1 METPK
6 SPQSPPPHTRY
17 LSPPA
22 SCPAPNEAQPELSG
36 LSGPN
41 HTFQWSVDRFSDDGD
56 QEQGNESPSKDP
68 PLENPKSADDESV
81 LVSERTTEANEKAV
95 HTPENG
101 EAGSQA
107 NSAQQGDVVEQ
118 NIAGILPLATAED
131 SGLSDPPDE
140 SSSEESDDSDYV
152 NESHSSPPKDEGD
165 VDQQANSTLEK
176 KEKIKKPRRT
186 HAKNAREYV
195 ARLHEEEDK
204 KYAKRLQREGGKKAG
219 ANYPRKRKL
228 TSDDADPRKTL
239 KTANGSVLSTANDGS
254 SASDGSSLLPMEPI
268 QATTHAQQFAQLT
281 AAQMKSQIPQNCDT
295 RRKNTQNQDLH
306 EAASLFGYKRV
317 KAANGRWRL
326 EGMETGLDSYQL
338 TAVAWMV
345 KRELARAKPFGG
357 LQADAP
363 GMGKTVMSLAC
374 IVGNQADD
382 EDRKKFCNA
391 TLVVV
396 PNKTFGKQWEEEAQ
410 KHCKTP
416 VKDLVFV
423 YDPQDSNLVDK
434 CKRSFIVIAT
444 YSDVLANYPSNG
456 VLAELEEKYDSDN
469 ISFRREFEA
478 HAGAMFK
485 IKWYRIILDEA
496 HAIKNV
502 NSRTSKAC
510 CALPGK
516 YRWALTGTPLANSSE
531 EMYPYLKFTECE
543 STWTLKEFKAM
554 YTTKGKSNAQFEA
567 LTSLFMYRRSAWYSL
582 IGGKIAK
589 KLKES
594 RTLDDEFLGHK
605 IINLPEKKEVNL
617 DVPLSI
623 EEQVIVEYIKHS
635 PFFKHP
641 NFPLAVRTFYENV
654 AKMLKQG
661 KLAKDKLEA
670 AVGSL
675 DDVEETENKEKG
687 SKKGKDAQSASC
699 RLGHASQVRKRQA
712 ISHSFCIERLLR
724 RSFEPEDLKVLMDAL
739 EKVQSE
745 QTIIGQ
751 IRSNIG
757 EDCDMWRY
765 QTGMEI
771 LQQREEPMFGKYFD
785 MTALLKLVRAESQLR
800 SNNCL
805 LCHKPPVQPLFAD
818 GCGHIFCTKCL
829 SRAAKEN
836 HKIDKANFKAGQENL
851 ESDKKHNCP
860 HKGCGMELEVGED
873 VETVQTKL
881 DSNAKSYREPGED
894 YNNVIM
900 RQGDDRNGFFVCS
913 TILEDVA
920 TVPSARL
927 TATMAVALTWLHEA
941 PDDKI
946 LVIFTQFI
954 GTAKILGYM
963 LNTLGIG
970 FVYYWGGL
978 PNGQKTK
985 ALAAIKENED
995 VKVMVA
1001 TLKSGGQ
1008 CLNLTV
1014 ANRVIIIDPWWNKTA
1029 EQQAFGRVTRMGQLK
1044 ATHLVTLKTEDETD
1058 TRIHNLKL
1066 KKAADVDYTLQDDGH
1081 TPLDV
1086 SELELQEDILRK
1098 KAAMEEKKKKKAKAR
1113 AAKKNATKAS
1123 SKKKI

>member
-17 LSPPA
+17 PSPPA
-22 SCPAPNEAQPELSG
+22 SCPATNEAQPELSG
-36 LSGPN
+36 LGGPKR
-41 HTFQWSVDRFSDDGD
+41 TFQWSADRFSDYGD
-56 QEQGNESPSKDP
+56 QDEGAESPSNASP
-68 PLENPKSADDESV
+68 PENAKSADDESV
-81 LVSERTTEANEKAV
+81 LMKEQTPEANENSV
-95 HTPENG
+95 QISENG

-107 NSAQQGDVVEQ
+107 DPAQQGDVVEQ
-118 NIAGILPLATAED
+118 NIASILTLAVAED
-131 SGLSDPPDE
+131 SDLSDPPG
-140 SSSEESDDSDYV
+140 EESDDDSDYV
-152 NESHSSPPKDEGD
+152 DESDSSPPKDEGD
-165 VDQQANSTLEK
+165 MGQQANSPLEK
-176 KEKIKKPRRT
+176 KEKIKKPRRK
-186 HAKNAREYV
+186 HATNAREFV

-204 KYAKRLQREGGKKAG
+204 KYAKRMQREGSKKAG
-219 ANYPRKRKL
+219 ANYSRKRKL
-228 TSDDADPRKTL
+228 TGDDTDPRKTL
-239 KTANGSVLSTANDGS
+239 KTANGSVLSIVNDGS
-254 SASDGSSLLPMEPI
+254 STSDGSSLLSMEPI

-317 KAANGRWRL
+317 EAVNGRWRL
-326 EGMETGLDSYQL
+326 KGMETGLDSYQL

-382 EDRKKFCNA
+382 EHLEKFCNA

-410 KHCKTP
+410 IIQKHCKAP

-423 YDPQDSNLVDK
+423 YDPQDSYLMAK
-434 CKRSFIVIAT
+434 CERAFIVIAT

-456 VLAELEEKYDSDN
+456 ILAELEEKYDSDN

-543 STWTLKEFKAM
+543 STWTMKEFKAM

-567 LTSLFMYRRSAWYSL
+567 LTSLFMYRR
-582 IGGKIAK
+582 
-589 KLKES
+589 
-594 RTLDDEFLGHK
+594 TLDDEFLGYK

-623 EEQVIVEYIKHS
+623 EEQVIIE
-635 PFFKHP
+635 
-641 NFPLAVRTFYENV
+641 AVRNFYDKAVKN
-654 AKMLKQG
+654 LKQG
-661 KLAKDKLEA
+661 KLKKDKLEA

-675 DDVEETENKEKG
+675 DDVEETE
-687 SKKGKDAQSASC
+687 SKGKGKKKAKDAQSAAQSASC

-724 RSFEPEDLKVLMDAL
+724 RSFELEDLNVLMDAL
-739 EKVQSE
+739 ENVQSK
-745 QTIIGQ
+745 QTIIEQ

-757 EDCDMWRY
+757 EDSDMLRY
-765 QTGMEI
+765 QTGLEI

-785 MTALLKLVRAESQLR
+785 MTELLKLVSAENALR
-800 SNNCL
+800 SSDCL

-836 HKIDKANFKAGQENL
+836 HKIDKANFKAGNEDLQ
-851 ESDKKHNCP
+851 SDKKHNCP
-860 HKGCGMELEVGED
+860 HKGCGKELETGDD

-900 RQGDDRNGFFVCS
+900 RQGDDPNGFFVCS
-913 TILEDVA
+913 TILEDVP

-946 LVIFTQFI
+946 LIFTQFI

-963 LNTLGIG
+963 LSTLGIG

-978 PNGQKTK
+978 ADGPKSK
-985 ALAAIKENED
+985 ALAAIKENVD
-995 VKVMVA
+995 VKIMVA

-1058 TRIHNLKL
+1058 TRIHNLKM

-1086 SELELQEDILRK
+1086 SEMELQEDILRK
-1098 KAAMEEKKKKKAKAR
+1098 KAAMEEKKNKAKAR

-1123 SKKKI
+1123 SKKKN

>member
-1 METPK
+1 MATPK
-6 SPQSPPPHTRY
+6 SPQPPPYTRYPSPPD
-17 LSPPA
+17 
-22 SCPAPNEAQPELSG
+22 SCPVPNEAQPELSG
-36 LSGPN
+36 LGDPN
-41 HTFQWSVDRFSDDGD
+41 L
-56 QEQGNESPSKDP
+56 KI
-68 PLENPKSADDESV
+68 
-81 LVSERTTEANEKAV
+81 
-95 HTPENG
+95 PENG
-101 EAGSQA
+101 AAGSQA
-107 NSAQQGDVVEQ
+107 DSMQQGDVVEQ
-118 NIAGILPLATAED
+118 SIASILPLAIAEESD
-131 SGLSDPPDE
+131 ISDPPDE
-140 SSSEESDDSDYV
+140 SSSEEGDDSDYV
-152 NESHSSPPKDEGD
+152 DERDPSPPEDQGN
-165 VDQQANSTLEK
+165 VDQQADSTLEK
-176 KEKIKKPRRT
+176 KEKIKQPRRKQAT
-186 HAKNAREYV
+186 NAREYV
-195 ARLHEEEDK
+195 ARLHEEEDR

-219 ANYPRKRKL
+219 ANYSRKRKL
-228 TSDDADPRKTL
+228 TGDDTDPRKTF
-239 KTANGSVLSTANDGS
+239 KTANGSVLSIVNDGS
-254 SASDGSSLLPMEPI
+254 STSDGSSLLPMEPI

-317 KAANGRWRL
+317 KAVNGRWRL

-382 EDRKKFCNA
+382 EDREKFGNA

-423 YDPQDSNLVDK
+423 YDQHDSNLEDK

-444 YSDVLANYPSNG
+444 YSDVLAKYPSND

-469 ISFRREFEA
+469 ISFHRQFEA
-478 HAGAMFK
+478 HAGPMFK
-485 IKWYRIILDEA
+485 MKWYRIILDEA

-510 CALPGK
+510 CALSGK

-567 LTSLFMYRRSAWYSL
+567 LTSLFMYRR
-582 IGGKIAK
+582 
-589 KLKES
+589 
-594 RTLDDEFLGHK
+594 TLDDKFLGHK
-605 IINLPEKKEVNL
+605 IINLPEKKEINL

-623 EEQVIVEYIKHS
+623 EEQVIVE
-635 PFFKHP
+635 
-641 NFPLAVRTFYENV
+641 AVRTFYQNAVE
-654 AKMLKQG
+654 KLKQG
-661 KLAKDKLEA
+661 KLKKDKLEA

-687 SKKGKDAQSASC
+687 KKKVKDAQSASC

-724 RSFEPEDLKVLMDAL
+724 RSFELEDLKVLMDAL
-739 EKVQSE
+739 EKMQSQ
-745 QTIIGQ
+745 QTILEQ

-757 EDCDMWRY
+757 EDSDMLRY
-765 QTGMEI
+765 QKGLEI

-800 SNNCL
+800 SSNCL
-805 LCHKPPVQPLFAD
+805 LCNKPPVQPVFAD

-836 HKIDKANFKAGQENL
+836 HKIDKANFKAGQEGL
-851 ESDKKHNCP
+851 QGDKKHNCP
-860 HKGCGMELEVGED
+860 HKGCDSELEVGED
-873 VETVQTKL
+873 VETVQIKL
-881 DSNAKSYREPGED
+881 DFNAKSYREPGED

-913 TILEDVA
+913 TILEDVP

-946 LVIFTQFI
+946 LIFTQFI

-963 LNTLGIG
+963 LHTLGIG

-978 PNGQKTK
+978 PDGQKK
-985 ALAAIKENED
+985 RALTAIKECPD
-995 VKVMVA
+995 VKIMVA

-1066 KKAADVDYTLQDDGH
+1066 KKAEDVDYTLQDDGH

-1086 SELELQEDILRK
+1086 SEMELQEDILRK
-1098 KAAMEEKKKKKAKAR
+1098 KTAMDEKKNKAKAR

-1123 SKKKI
+1123 SKKRN